1 MGRTSISAFEN
12 SRGASSR
19 SERSVDRH
27 SILQSAV
34 VNMFISNPEYDLEQ
48 ETLNDEEPTILRES
62 LATGANKVANPQ
74 YIDIMPRNSIIA
86 TVVSGRGGHS
96 GKGPEIFYPLFSP
109 HFSLPVS
116 PGEQVLVMY
125 ENVGNKK
132 GPPCGYWITR
142 RPSDLQVD
150 DLNYTHQDRVTE
162 GLASLGKDESSQ
174 TAYEG
179 APEDTYVPGSFPLGG
194 KGIDR
199 NNTLPGEDPY
209 TSIIDSSFEY
219 QNTFIGQPVARF
231 SKRPNDLTIQGSNNT
246 LICLG
251 TDRIGSEEA
260 LAEDIPQNWHYSDED
275 PRYSGTIDIV
285 AGRGVEGTVT
295 APAALIDP
303 NERDYPE
310 VDKVPTVTE
319 SADASNPL
327 EGDVDFINDLS
338 RIYVSMN
345 TSGDEN
351 FGLDLSGLG
360 ASEISDAP
368 FVIMKS
374 DEIRIV
380 ARAGKRTVSGTETD
394 IAGSIRLISEG
405 GGISLLGPGS
415 IYVGNGS
422 DGAGGSLD
430 TSQPVVK
437 GDLLADHFDQFHTD
451 VETAVGVIVGNMG
464 GPIVNLDLLTD
475 AVEVLAAGVR
485 ASLSSA
491 VFTQ

>member
-1 MGRTSISAFEN
+1 
-12 SRGASSR
+12 
-19 SERSVDRH
+19 
-27 SILQSAV
+27 
-34 VNMFISNPEYDLEQ
+34 
-48 ETLNDEEPTILRES
+48 
-62 LATGANKVANPQ
+62 
-74 YIDIMPRNSIIA
+74 
-86 TVVSGRGGHS
+86 
-96 GKGPEIFYPLFSP
+96 
-109 HFSLPVS
+109 
-116 PGEQVLVMY
+116 
-125 ENVGNKK
+125 
-132 GPPCGYWITR
+132 
-142 RPSDLQVD
+142 
-150 DLNYTHQDRVTE
+150 
-162 GLASLGKDESSQ
+162 
-174 TAYEG
+174 
-179 APEDTYVPGSFPLGG
+179 
-194 KGIDR
+194 
-199 NNTLPGEDPY
+199 
-209 TSIIDSSFEY
+209 
-219 QNTFIGQPVARF
+219 VARF

-422 DGAGGSLD
+422 DGA
-430 TSQPVVK
+430 
-437 GDLLADHFDQFHTD
+437 
-451 VETAVGVIVGNMG
+451 
-464 GPIVNLDLLTD
+464 
-475 AVEVLAAGVR
+475 
-485 ASLSSA
+485 
-491 VFTQ
+491 